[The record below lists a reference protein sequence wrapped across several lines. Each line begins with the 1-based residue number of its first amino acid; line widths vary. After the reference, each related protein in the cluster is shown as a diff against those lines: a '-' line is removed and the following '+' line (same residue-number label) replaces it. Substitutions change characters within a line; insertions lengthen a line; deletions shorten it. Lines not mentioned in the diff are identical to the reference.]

1 MQTIDPSMKNEQR
14 RMAQIL
20 NEVKQKKDSKFSEQL
35 KDEQRQLQQSAQKL
49 YGTGKYNQDL
59 TASAEFIEHVWD
71 KHPEL
76 LASNGGPTL
85 RKSSFY
91 EDEDGNISQNPYYHH

>member
-1 MQTIDPSMKNEQR
+1 M
-14 RMAQIL
+14 
-20 NEVKQKKDSKFSEQL
+20 
-35 KDEQRQLQQSAQKL
+35 

-59 TASAEFIEHVWD
+59 TASAEFIEHAWD

-85 RKSSFY
+85 RKASFY
-91 EDEDGNISQNPYYHH
+91 EDEDGNISQNPYYHHQESLVGGGTNLGDLDRHGTLKHVKMLKT